1 MQRLAGDFLVKR
13 TAVIYGASGDTKEL
27 YELPNGQWQFGKGRD
42 AQVIRTV
49 EDIAGVEDQS
59 IIRDVTAWLER
70 TKNRPTPEAVQQG
83 MTPLLTGETPK
94 DRLGRAISQMS
105 NEVVNRLLLAIEQTM
120 GPIAD
125 SINQGESINH
135 HSAGYG
141 QDQGMHEPA
150 TTEQAPFVLP
160 PGAKWADPTRPSS
173 GYLQMIPGADGS
185 PRLDD
190 HGVPMTSWHPTPEFH
205 DLMSHPEPVPVAETV
220 PASGVEREMEEER
233 SRRGASRGRT
243 AGKGRG

>member
-13 TAVIYGASGDTKEL
+13 MAVLYGASGNTKEL

-42 AQVIRTV
+42 AQVVRSV
-49 EDIAGVEDQS
+49 EDIAGVGDPNIVQ
-59 IIRDVTAWLER
+59 DVEAWLER
-70 TKNRPTPEAVQQG
+70 TKNRPAPEAVQQG

-105 NEVVNRLLLAIEQTM
+105 EEVVSRLLNAIEQTM

-125 SINQGESINH
+125 SITQGESINH

-141 QDQGMHEPA
+141 QDQGMHAPA
-150 TTEQAPFVLP
+150 TTESQAFVLP
-160 PGAKWADPTRPSS
+160 PDCKWCDPTRPSS
-173 GYLQMIPGADGS
+173 GYLQPIPGGDGS

-190 HGVPMTSWHPTPEFH
+190 HGVPMMSWHPTPEFH
-205 DLMSHPEPVPVAETV
+205 DLMSQPEPVSVAEMV
-220 PASGVEREMEEER
+220 PTSGVEREMEEER
-233 SRRGASRGRT
+233 SRHGVARGRT
-243 AGKGRG
+243 AGKSRR